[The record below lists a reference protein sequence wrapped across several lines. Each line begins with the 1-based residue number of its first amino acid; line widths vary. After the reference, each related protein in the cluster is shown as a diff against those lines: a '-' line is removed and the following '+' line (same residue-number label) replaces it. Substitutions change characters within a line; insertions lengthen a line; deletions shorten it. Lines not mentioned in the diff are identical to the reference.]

1 MRRRRRK
8 KKNSL
13 LFGEKVMGVGIMMFL
28 IFGSALDGPGW
39 IFPLIMTGVG
49 VAVTGIG
56 IVIAEA
62 EGSEYV

>member
-1 MRRRRRK
+1 MRRRRK

-13 LFGEKVMGVGIMMFL
+13 LFGEKVMGAGFMMFL
-28 IFGSALDGPGW
+28 IFGSALDGPNW
-39 IFPLIMTGVG
+39 ILPLIMTGVG

-56 IVIAEA
+56 SVIAKA